1 MYSGSTMNDTSP
13 IVNMKKALVNLKKEI
28 QQMDLQLAVLM
39 WTVIDKQSRAK
50 KMMPVEHMT

>member
-1 MYSGSTMNDTSP
+1 MNDTSP
-13 IVNMKKALVNLKKEI
+13 IVNMKKALVSLKKEI

-50 KMMPVEHMT
+50 KIE